1 MNEIEA
7 RPEVSGEIVPGST
20 SSLIALAIEKDLDVE
35 KLERLIAMKVAEDE
49 RGKLAELKAALSAA
63 RPKFPDIEKN
73 RQGQHSTKKPTED
86 GRTVT
91 VGNFAS
97 LQDISEQIDPVLE
110 EHGLGYRWDRE
121 TIDGKAFI
129 VFYVEH
135 ENGAEQARSKFPD
148 IVDEGR
154 GRSAI
159 QSVASGE
166 TFAKRYSLLAGLGLT
181 TVDPD
186 DDGQKSG
193 AGQGD
198 IITEDQGK
206 RLDQMVEEA
215 SGGDRKWGDAVWGR
229 LCKHFDIAQM
239 ADLPA
244 SKFPEASQMI
254 GMAAEARKKRAADAS
269 A

>member
-1 MNEIEA
+1 MNEIDT

-166 TFAKRYSLLAGLGLT
+166 TFAKRYSLLAGLGIT

-186 DDGQKSG
+186 DDGQKSDPTVETITDEQERELEALG
-193 AGQGD
+193 ESAAVNWDRVYQTYGITALAG
-198 IITEDQGK
+198 
-206 RLDQMVEEA
+206 
-215 SGGDRKWGDAVWGR
+215 
-229 LCKHFDIAQM
+229 
-239 ADLPA
+239 LPA
-244 SKFPEASQMI
+244 AKFGELLGLFTRQAK
-254 GMAAEARKKRAADAS
+254 AKARKA
-269 A
+269 